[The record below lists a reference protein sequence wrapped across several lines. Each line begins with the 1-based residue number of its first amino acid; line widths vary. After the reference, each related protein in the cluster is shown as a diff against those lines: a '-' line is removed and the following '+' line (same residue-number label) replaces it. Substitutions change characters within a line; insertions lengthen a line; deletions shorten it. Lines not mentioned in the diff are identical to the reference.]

1 MSESD
6 WTFLSDDPGKP
17 AVDRGATNGEARP
30 NGGGNFVFGFNS
42 LVNAVS
48 AVGLYTNQS
57 GFAPTP
63 ALKGGS
69 MRLAIKR
76 GVSGGPTAFSGFIF
90 SQLGGTAALDN
101 AYMLGL
107 SDNDPYTIVLAKDK
121 ITNGTPDVA
130 PNSKTQGGFGVLARS
145 LATFAQ
151 DVWLHLRL
159 DTIVNQ
165 NGDVLLQ
172 VFRNDLLANPVTA
185 PVWVAEPGLESFV
198 DDQLGVNT
206 GSQPLTSGRMGF
218 GFESADINR
227 RIFIDHIQS
236 FVQA

>member
-6 WTFLSDDPGKP
+6 WTLLTDDPGKP
-17 AVDRGATNGEARP
+17 AVDRGVTTGEARP
-30 NGGGNFVFGFNS
+30 NGGDSFVFGFNS
-42 LVNAVS
+42 LVNDPSVVAQ
-48 AVGLYTNQS
+48 YTNQA

-69 MRLAIKR
+69 VRLAIKR
-76 GVSGGPTAFSGFIF
+76 GVSGGPTEFSGFIF
-90 SQLGGTAALDN
+90 MQLGGTNSEIN

-121 ITNGTPDVA
+121 IANGTPDVA

-172 VFRNDLLANPVTA
+172 VFRNDLNSNPVNA
-185 PVWVAEPGLESFV
+185 PDWVAEPGLETFI

-218 GFESADINR
+218 GFESRDISR
-227 RIFIDHIQS
+227 RIFVDHVES
-236 FVQA
+236 FAQN

>member
-6 WTFLSDDPGKP
+6 WTFLSDDPGQ
-17 AVDRGATNGEARP
+17 AAIDRGATNGEARP
-30 NGGGNFVFGFNS
+30 NGGGNFAFGFNS
-42 LVNAVS
+42 LIVDPNRVA
-48 AVGLYTNQS
+48 LFTNQA

-69 MRLAIKR
+69 TRLAIKR
-76 GVSGGPTAFSGFIF
+76 GISGGPTGFSGFIF
-90 SQLGGTAALDN
+90 MQLGGTSGGDN
-101 AYMLGL
+101 AYMVGLG
-107 SDNDPYTIVLAKDK
+107 DRDPYSIILAKDK
-121 ITNGTPDVA
+121 ISNGTQDVA
-130 PNSKTQGGFGVLARS
+130 PNSKTQGGFGILARS

-151 DVWLHLRL
+151 DTWLHLRL

-172 VFRNDLLANPVTA
+172 VFRNDLNLNTVTV
-185 PVWVAEPGLESFV
+185 PVWVPEPGLENFV

-218 GFESADINR
+218 GFESRDVNR
-227 RIFIDHIQS
+227 RIFVDHVEA
-236 FVQA
+236 FVST